1 MKDTMGPSRSY
12 AIALNYILLF
22 AVILIIFL
30 PMFIVFNISFKTNQE
45 YLYSAFYAPPE
56 NFLNFDNYLLVI
68 EKGKI
73 LLGFRNTVILA
84 VVAIL
89 GSITMGTMVAY
100 ALGRFKFK
108 MKKFIMNAFLIST
121 IIPSITTQV
130 ATFTVIKNL
139 GLYNTLYAG
148 MILYIAT
155 DIVQIY
161 IFLQFV
167 GKIPYEL
174 DESALVDGAS
184 FFKIYRSIILPQLKP
199 AIATACILKLINVYN
214 DMFTPYLYMPKASLR
229 TVTTSLMM
237 FSYDRNSQWNV
248 MAAGIIALMIPT
260 LLVYLFLQKYIISGM
275 ASGAVKE

>member
-1 MKDTMGPSRSY
+1 MGPGRSY
-12 AIALNYILLF
+12 VVALNYILL
-22 AVILIIFL
+22 AVVVLVIFL

-45 YLYSAFYAPPE
+45 YLYSAFYALPE
-56 NFLNFDNYLLVI
+56 SFLNLANYQLVI

-73 LLGFRNTVILA
+73 LLGFKNTVLLS
-84 VVAIL
+84 VVAII
-89 GSITMGTMVAY
+89 GSISMGTMVAF

-108 MKKFIMNAFLIST
+108 LKKVIMNAFLVST

-184 FFKIYRSIILPQLKP
+184 FFRIYRSIILPQLKP

-214 DMFTPYLYMPKASLR
+214 DMFTPYLYMPKSSLR
-229 TVTTSLMM
+229 TVTTSLML

-260 LLVYLFLQKYIISGM
+260 LIVYLFLQKYIISGM
-275 ASGAVKE
+275 TSGAVKE